1 MDGALTMQI
10 LKLLSGDPVLFADVR
25 HYHADKDVWDLCNSG
40 QHATWYAAR
49 SRRPGGEPRQG
60 RTSTRR
66 SSTSRPAARPYSTS
80 PRPAT

>member
-1 MDGALTMQI
+1 MDGALTMQM

-49 SRRPGGEPRQG
+49 SADPAENLRPGPLLPGGLLLPGG
-60 RTSTRR
+60 RRFGAASGR
-66 SSTSRPAARPYSTS
+66 SR
-80 PRPAT
+80 